1 MEGLVYLKAGD
12 LKLVRHK
19 DGRTF
24 MQPGV
29 IESIEDSLSLNTK
42 SLPNGN
48 STYDFELVT
57 GSDGQVVV
65 NLSSFQPHIYAALIG
80 AEYKGGESL
89 GLQRI
94 VKATVPSVAPYEVD
108 LTEEGTISAD
118 FAPIVH
124 DATDSPFVKSE
135 TTPSV
140 AGEFG
145 VSGSIFTFSS
155 ADAGESVK
163 INFEVT
169 TTVDQMTMADEANFP
184 VFEMTAAGEAAMIDD
199 QSVVKRDAT
208 IFDAVKATGNIAK
221 PKRSKDPG
229 GWSFTMKFCK
239 PRPGNKAVD
248 YRVES

>member
-1 MEGLVYLKAGD
+1 MAGLVFLKAGD
-12 LKLVRHK
+12 IKLVAHK
-19 DGRTF
+19 DNKTY

-29 IESIEDSLSLNTK
+29 VESVEDSMSLKTAN
-42 SLPNGN
+42 LPDGN
-48 STYDFELVT
+48 SAYDFELVT

-80 AEYKGGESL
+80 AEYKGGEEL

-94 VKATVPSVAPYEVD
+94 LSRTVPTTAPYEID
-108 LTEEGTISAD
+108 LTDEGTITAG
-118 FAPIVH
+118 FTPIVH

-145 VSGSIFTFSS
+145 VSGNVFTFSS
-155 ADAGESVK
+155 ADAGEAVK
-163 INFEVT
+163 INFEIT
-169 TTVDQMTMADEANFP
+169 TTIDQVTVPDETNYP
-184 VFEMTAAGEAAMIDD
+184 VYEMTVAGEAAMIDD

-208 IFDAVKATGNIAK
+208 IFDAIKLTGDISK
-221 PKRSKDPG
+221 PKRSKDPA